1 MKISNEVFEQM
12 KMDIEK
18 LFQYYNL
25 MNLDYKKL
33 NSKDFFNT
41 WHRLYQNIY
50 SPTECMINS
59 KLEINP
65 NIDFLPNGQRLF
77 DYNPNFDFYPCN
89 SNDST
94 LLTALKKAV
103 KQVLEK

>member
-1 MKISNEVFEQM
+1 MKISNEVFEQI
-12 KMDIEK
+12 KKDIEK

-25 MNLDYKKL
+25 MNLNYEKL
-33 NSKDFFNT
+33 DSKDFFNT
-41 WHRLYQNIY
+41 WHRLYINIY
-50 SPTECMINS
+50 SPTECNING

-77 DYNPNFDFYPCN
+77 EYNPNFEFYPCN
-89 SNDST
+89 TNDST

-103 KQVLEK
+103 KQILEN